1 VLAVKEVSWMEGNAV
16 LRWVRALTLASVMLA
31 SGLAGHLAAGG
42 VAPASSLVL
51 PVFVLL
57 AAAIAPLL
65 DAPASTPRVL
75 VLVTAGQGLLHVVL
89 QVLGGTATE
98 IAGHSMLTPAGPGDA
113 VTAHLLTHGAA
124 TPTGGSIVLL
134 GGPHLGMLLAHAAA
148 ASVVGVWLAAGE
160 RAAWTVVAVAALPV
174 VDAWITLR
182 ELGGAETVACAVPRQ
197 PALPR
202 WSHEVAPRPSTWA
215 GRGVSRRGPPR
226 LRAA

>member
-1 VLAVKEVSWMEGNAV
+1 MEGNSV

-31 SGLAGHLAAGG
+31 GGLTGHLAAGR
-42 VAPASSLVL
+42 VAPASSLLL

-65 DAPASTPRVL
+65 GAPLSTPRVIAL
-75 VLVTAGQGLLHVVL
+75 LGAGQGVLHVVL
-89 QVLGGTATE
+89 EVLGGTGTE
-98 IAGHSMLTPAGPGDA
+98 LAGHSVLTPSGPGDA
-113 VTAHLLTHGAA
+113 LTAHLLAHGAA
-124 TPTGGSIVLL
+124 TPTSGWMALL
-134 GGPHLGMLLAHAAA
+134 FVPHLGMVLAHAAA

-160 RAAWTVVAVAALPV
+160 RAAWTVVAVASLPV

-182 ELGGAETVACAVPRQ
+182 ALADADTVAWAVPRQ

-202 WSHEVAPRPSTWA
+202 WTHEVAVRPSTWA
-215 GRGVSRRGPPR
+215 GRGASRRGPPR